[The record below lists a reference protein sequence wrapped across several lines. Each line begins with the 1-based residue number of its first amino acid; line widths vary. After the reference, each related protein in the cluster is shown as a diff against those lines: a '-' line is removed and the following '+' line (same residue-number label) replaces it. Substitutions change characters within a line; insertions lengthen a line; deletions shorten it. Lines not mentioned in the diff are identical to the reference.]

1 MKKSFLGL
9 ILLFILFSTFNPK
22 LDNKKNNNLNIKN
35 IEIEGTYFLSDEEVK
50 KKLTY
55 LYDKNLF
62 FIDEKELQNSLNQIG
77 FVDSF
82 HIKKVFPNKLRI
94 KIIEKK
100 PIAILQLKKRNFIF
114 RTKENYL
121 DLLC

>member
-1 MKKSFLGL
+1 MKKSLLGL

-35 IEIEGTYFLSDEEVK
+35 IEIEGNYFLSDEEVK

-62 FIDEKELQNSLNQIG
+62 FIN
-77 FVDSF
+77 
-82 HIKKVFPNKLRI
+82 
-94 KIIEKK
+94 EKK
-100 PIAILQLKKRNFIF
+100 S
-114 RTKENYL
+114 
-121 DLLC
+121 